1 MDRSST
7 PGSPV
12 SRRRSWRPWLFAA
25 LAGALAI
32 AAEQTIEQF
41 QKRSLLE
48 HEKSHVLNGL
58 SELRAR
64 LEGVINGN
72 MLLTNGLTAVIAAQP
87 DIDQDGFS
95 RIARSLVDPRNALR
109 NIAGAPDLVLSLIY
123 PVEGNEA
130 AIGLDY
136 RTHPTQR
143 NAAMRAVD
151 AAETVIAGPLNLVQG
166 GIGIIAREPVF
177 LEPLSEDTAP
187 RLWGLVSAVIDVGKL
202 YQLAGLSG
210 PDRYGDL
217 AVAIRGRDGT
227 GSQGETFFG
236 DPGLFSRD
244 PMTIRVSLPGGS
256 WQIGAIP
263 AEGWGHHDHDL
274 GLIRF
279 AGFTVALILA
289 LMAYLLA
296 RDIIERRRAE
306 GKLRASAER
315 LEAAENI
322 AHIGNWEYRV
332 ADACIR
338 WSDESY
344 RIFGL
349 TPQEKTIDYDW
360 LRSSA
365 HPEDR
370 VGLDNYLQR
379 LLDSQPGQSIPEF
392 RYRMLRADGEQR
404 LLGVWVRV
412 DYGRNDKPV
421 RFFGTLQDITE
432 THQMQ
437 HDLEARL
444 QELTR
449 WQGVMLGRE
458 ERIQELKR
466 EINQLLSDQGKPL
479 RYPSQADRR

>member
-1 MDRSST
+1 
-7 PGSPV
+7 
-12 SRRRSWRPWLFAA
+12 
-25 LAGALAI
+25 
-32 AAEQTIEQF
+32 
-41 QKRSLLE
+41 
-48 HEKSHVLNGL
+48 
-58 SELRAR
+58 
-64 LEGVINGN
+64 
-72 MLLTNGLTAVIAAQP
+72 
-87 DIDQDGFS
+87 
-95 RIARSLVDPRNALR
+95 
-109 NIAGAPDLVLSLIY
+109 
-123 PVEGNEA
+123 
-130 AIGLDY
+130 
-136 RTHPTQR
+136 
-143 NAAMRAVD
+143 
-151 AAETVIAGPLNLVQG
+151 
-166 GIGIIAREPVF
+166 
-177 LEPLSEDTAP
+177 
-187 RLWGLVSAVIDVGKL
+187 
-202 YQLAGLSG
+202 
-210 PDRYGDL
+210 
-217 AVAIRGRDGT
+217 
-227 GSQGETFFG
+227 
-236 DPGLFSRD
+236 
-244 PMTIRVSLPGGS
+244 MTITVSLPGGS
-256 WQIGAIP
+256 WQIGAVP

-279 AGFTVALILA
+279 AGFTIALILA

-332 ADACIR
+332 ADASIR

-349 TPQEKTIDYDW
+349 APQEKTIDYDW

-370 VGLDNYLQR
+370 AGLDNYLQR
-379 LLDSQPGQSIPEF
+379 LLDSQPGQTIPEF
-392 RYRMLRADGEQR
+392 RYRMLRADGAQR

-479 RYPSQADRR
+479 RYPSQADRT